1 MVFAVVLLSIPAV
14 LLACST
20 LPPGQEARV
29 GFLVQDLFS
38 VPIQFATSA
47 DQSQWATKFP
57 DFAPSATEATK
68 NVQKAVKKAL
78 MQVIREEARRAGV
91 EHLAGDIANQIKPTV
106 RYTPMNCGKF
116 DNVGAGGAVNPPD
129 FECNANTGKNAI
141 TTVKINNNDVEIPAN
156 YREFTVNLLDVRR
169 KMDKI
174 FLEPCNWKYW
184 ENHLITSVIWVKRE
198 EKPSKTGNDHLDA
211 FVEISNY
218 IIGGWGRERWQFTL
232 MKVERLLR
240 KDKTYGPSFKTAT
253 IELLYP

>member
-1 MVFAVVLLSIPAV
+1 MSVLTMVFAVVLLSIPAV

-156 YREFTVNLLDVRR
+156 YREFTVNLL
-169 KMDKI
+169 
-174 FLEPCNWKYW
+174 
-184 ENHLITSVIWVKRE
+184 
-198 EKPSKTGNDHLDA
+198 
-211 FVEISNY
+211 ISNY